1 MNADPTVNAWDNTP
15 TKFDNGYFV
24 QLVAVGWA
32 TINNNNNPAEVDK
45 NIWIDMNCGGNG
57 QGNTTPDP
65 TNINTCHG
73 VPPSINVN
81 GGSKNIDLNTDMAL
95 AFPLVPV
102 TVANKINGNLLKFP
116 NGGVFAKSL
125 QHCVLDRSEMV
136 GHQVLLSDFRCYGP
150 GDGLPDGKSNA
161 PFNEFQFVAG
171 PLIDDAKI
179 IIPAWDDPTGTLQT
193 VLTNMLPVVISFSRP
208 TDGSNANTNF
218 LRAFEKSWVK
228 MVSAGYT
235 ELTGTA
241 GKLGS
246 LTNYNAC

>member
-1 MNADPTVNAWDNTP
+1 
-15 TKFDNGYFV
+15 
-24 QLVAVGWA
+24 
-32 TINNNNNPAEVDK
+32 
-45 NIWIDMNCGGNG
+45 
-57 QGNTTPDP
+57 
-65 TNINTCHG
+65 
-73 VPPSINVN
+73 
-81 GGSKNIDLNTDMAL
+81 MAL

-125 QHCVLDRSEMV
+125 QHCVLDRNQQA
-136 GHQVLLSDFRCYGP
+136 GHQVQLNDFRCYGP

-193 VLTNMLPVVISFSRP
+193 VLTNMLPLVISFSRP